1 MKIILKANIEKLGS
15 IGDVKE
21 VAGGYARNYLIPKGL
36 ALPATG
42 SNLSQM
48 KHTMELLKNKKELE
62 IKRIEDFVEKLNKT
76 SVNISV
82 ETGEA
87 GKMFGSVT
95 REDVTEAIV
104 RDTGIEIDKHD
115 VLLDE
120 PLKEIS
126 VYTVDV
132 KIRSNNFPEEISKI
146 AKVKVWIM
154 DKDQKSSEQEQP
166 SSDK

>member
-1 MKIILKANIEKLGS
+1 MKIILKTNVEKLGS
-15 IGDVKE
+15 IGEIKE

-62 IKRIEDFVEKLNKT
+62 MKRIEDFVEKLNKT
-76 SVNISV
+76 SVSISV
-82 ETGEA
+82 ETGES

-95 REDVTEAIV
+95 RDDVTEAIV

-120 PLKEIS
+120 PIKEIS
-126 VYTVDV
+126 VYTIDV

-154 DKDQKSSEQEQP
+154 DKDQKNSEGKE
-166 SSDK
+166 

>member
-1 MKIILKANIEKLGS
+1 
-15 IGDVKE
+15 
-21 VAGGYARNYLIPKGL
+21 
-36 ALPATG
+36 
-42 SNLSQM
+42 
-48 KHTMELLKNKKELE
+48 
-62 IKRIEDFVEKLNKT
+62 
-76 SVNISV
+76 
-82 ETGEA
+82 
-87 GKMFGSVT
+87 MFGSVT

-126 VYTVDV
+126 VYTVYV

>member
-1 MKIILKANIEKLGS
+1 MKIILKTNIEKLGS
-15 IGDVKE
+15 IGEVKE

-36 ALPATG
+36 ALPTTR

-48 KHTMELLKNKKELE
+48 KHTMGLLKNKKELE
-62 IKRIEDFVEKLNKT
+62 IKRIEDFVKKLNKT

-82 ETGEA
+82 ETGES
-87 GKMFGSVT
+87 GKMFGAVT

-104 RDTGIEIDKHD
+104 RDTGIEIDKYD

-120 PLKEIS
+120 PIKETS
-126 VYTVDV
+126 VYTIDV

-154 DKDQKSSEQEQP
+154 AKDQKN
-166 SSDK
+166 SDK

>member
-1 MKIILKANIEKLGS
+1 MKIILKTNVEKLGS
-15 IGDVKE
+15 IGEIKE

-76 SVNISV
+76 SVSISV
-82 ETGEA
+82 ETGES

-95 REDVTEAIV
+95 RDDVTEAIV

-120 PLKEIS
+120 PIKEIS
-126 VYTVDV
+126 VYTIDV

-154 DKDQKSSEQEQP
+154 DKDQKNKE
-166 SSDK
+166 